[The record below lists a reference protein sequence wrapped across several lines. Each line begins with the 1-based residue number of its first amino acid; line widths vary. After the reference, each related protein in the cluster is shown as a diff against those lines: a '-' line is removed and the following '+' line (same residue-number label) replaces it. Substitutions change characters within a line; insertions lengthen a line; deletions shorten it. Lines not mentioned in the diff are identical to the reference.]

1 MRKSITSGCFAVAI
15 ASIFA
20 VDVARAQEP
29 VEAPREPGGSFE
41 ERFEAGTALLEAGRK
56 NRDRDSF
63 ERCASA
69 FIELYNEFESSDRAH
84 SLLFRAAYCSQSAG
98 MIGQAIQLRT
108 ALLERHPQS
117 RLAESTLWALAEGYN
132 AITYYERAAE
142 RYEQYAEQYPKG
154 KETPDA
160 LQNAY
165 LFRVGLSQN
174 GAALQD
180 LDEYERLYAGEDPD
194 EAARIFW
201 ARHDLLETQMQRR
214 NHALEYLER
223 HGEDGPLDRALVA
236 EVVIAR
242 FDWRRSCAEPLLFD
256 SCITIKRVGK
266 RKWVRGISASDQ
278 AKVDRVRAE
287 QAGKPLAPPKRCGG
301 SGYMVVTVHARNQEL
316 ERQAQDRLGRILSS
330 FRKASRIEIPE
341 HEVERKSDFAD
352 AWAMALVYQADAGYE
367 EFLRLELPDN
377 LDFFIDA
384 GLRDSAD
391 QADARRYK
399 VQVAQYQD
407 SERRLSAFFERKR
420 ELGGDLSDRYSVG
433 LTGSLHWQLVAATRQ
448 AIMHESFADQLDHA
462 KISRTLRS
470 EPQIAAYCDQLAKEA
485 EPMRE
490 RAMLAWEYCVV
501 RSTEFQYFNEF
512 SRLCEARLADLD
524 PWDDPVTNELFGESV
539 YAPTR
544 MRTVGVLPESGVPET
559 R

>member
-1 MRKSITSGCFAVAI
+1 VSRVWTCVASLVVI
-15 ASIFA
+15 CV

-29 VEAPREPGGSFE
+29 VEEGSFE

-56 NRDRDSF
+56 TGDRDSF
-63 ERCASA
+63 ERCAVT
-69 FIELYNEFESSDRAH
+69 FIELYNEFESSERAH

-117 RLAESTLWALAEGYN
+117 RLAESTLWALAEGYT
-132 AITYYERAAE
+132 AITFYEQAAE
-142 RYEQYAEQYPKG
+142 RYEQYAAQYPKA

-201 ARHDLLETQMQRR
+201 AQHDLLETQRQRR
-214 NHALEYLER
+214 DHALAYLER

-236 EVVIAR
+236 EAVIAQI
-242 FDWRRSCAEPLLFD
+242 DWRRSCTEPLLFD

-266 RKWVRGISASDQ
+266 RNWVRGISASDQ
-278 AKVDRVRAE
+278 ATVDRVLAE
-287 QAGKPLAPPKRCGG
+287 RAGKSLEPPKRCGG
-301 SGYMVVTVHARNQEL
+301 SSYAVVTVHARKQKL
-316 ERQAQDRLGRILSS
+316 ARAAQDRFGRILPM

-341 HEVERKSDFAD
+341 HEVDRKSDLAD
-352 AWAMALVYQADAGYE
+352 AWAMAMVYQADVRYE

-377 LDFFIDA
+377 LEFFIDMDLK
-384 GLRDSAD
+384 GSAD

-399 VQVAQYQD
+399 AQVAQQQD
-407 SERRLSAFFERKR
+407 SYRRLSAFIERKR
-420 ELGGDLSDRYSVG
+420 DLGVDLRDRYFVR
-433 LTGSLHWQLVAATRQ
+433 LTGSLHWQLVAVARQ
-448 AIMHESFADQLDHA
+448 AIMLESFADQLDHA
-462 KISRTLRS
+462 KISRTLHS
-470 EPQIAAYCDQLAKEA
+470 EPQIEAYCDQLTELATPLREEA
-485 EPMRE
+485 
-490 RAMLAWEYCVV
+490 VV
-501 RSTEFQYFNEF
+501 DCQFVVERSTEFQYFNEF

-524 PWDDPVTNELFGESV
+524 PWSYHYPPSNELFGESV

-544 MRTVGVLPESGVPET
+544 MRTVGVLLESGIPVA